1 MNENASEMDEN
12 IRNLPSGSRINL
24 VLDLGDYDEE
34 GKKHIY
40 YIILSELKNTILKC
54 DVHTLQ
60 RISHTLDCLKNQV
73 SDETMQNLHDSKDNP
88 FWNNNAVILAC
99 KHNKTEILK
108 YLFKEENRTL
118 CNLNS
123 KDSRTFAIMPM
134 DTDSECHNAFYYA
147 IRSCNTQI
155 LQFLIDFWPDDY
167 FKVNGSELNEII
179 SKAYSELKLKN
190 VAISVEME
198 VLVRY
203 LLIEQRF
210 FDENPEKPPPSKLQ
224 TFIEERIDII
234 VKVVEGLVKESSR
247 VDGIFI
253 HQTKFL
259 AKNIHILKRHVRSTY
274 NKLPWEEIEFCLA
287 IFIRCNALLPGR
299 NSFYVSILTK
309 KRILFHLE
317 NFARCLSVEKP
328 AILKKKE
335 KELGKYP
342 STISTRQH
350 SDAIQQVLRSAPC
363 FKELYN
369 DYKQT
374 RDMYSLEIIKC
385 YIDSVLTADVQES
398 EGRLIITRALQVIG
412 EHLKDT
418 LETPKLS
425 DATGELLLYSLP
437 VNTRDVII
445 DLRNSLSHAE
455 SLSKRSDIKQNASDF
470 FSKIQN
476 DFIKLDILVVE
487 ILRKKKTKIIV
498 GLLNQVFECKRLEDI
513 QEAIGTFN
521 MTEANEALVK
531 GPVTEELEQLEKLIS
546 EFRNK
551 ISGITLREKEIFEEI
566 SLAVKSEKKKLENVN
581 MEFLVAFSAISR
593 IVIKLKE
600 SETNEI
606 DVESA
611 KIKAEQSLLLINMMT
626 TFDQSGLSEITGL
639 LTTILFSAIPRMTSR
654 DMDELMRMAIKISD
668 ILQFELS
675 NIKWIEEFRHR
686 LKSKTPK
693 KKSEEPKEGCK
704 TQFLEVLGTMSEI
717 LSDNG
722 LLSNML
728 NRLPSLKDDKHLQA
742 TLEMLVLDAYS
753 VLGDTR
759 GYLSDNPIFFDEDSP
774 TLIGKNLRNH
784 LAHYNILNDVLTVE
798 TFVDTALNAS
808 KLVAEVTM
816 VQSRKIDKVVKND
829 HAKLLKTFDQ
839 DLQKMHVQKQLF
851 SSLMEGDISSVKS
864 CLRAGADLQGRDLN
878 LWTAL
883 HFASKS
889 PSLEVVKFVLDQS
902 LDVRAK
908 DINGYNPLHVAS
920 SYGRKDI
927 VEFFLRDKY
936 LSVNKETTD
945 GKTALQ
951 LAIQYG
957 HRDVVNVLL
966 QNNANP
972 HLKSGGHSPMRFAI
986 WYNRKEIVEI
996 LLGTESNVNAIVT
1009 TGGLTPLHIASEKG
1023 HTELVH
1029 YLLDHKSNVHAES
1042 DEKHVPLHLASAN
1055 GNVDIVTALL
1065 SRGAKVNAETID
1077 GRSPLIF
1084 AVEMNGVTAACT
1096 LIKHGANINVADKTT
1111 RYTPLMLSAKN
1122 KNCEMAELL
1131 LINRATVDARDFLGQ
1146 TALHFAALNGCQEMV
1161 RLLLKGGANIL
1172 IADVDQSTALHKAAE
1187 KGHTEIVRILIQKKA
1202 DVNVV
1207 DKDGHTPLHFT
1218 AESGYLEI
1226 VKVLIQ
1232 AEAFIDAKDNFGS
1245 TALHLSTQCK
1255 HDEIVKCLIE
1265 FGANINELD
1274 ENKRSPFHMAIE
1286 SCNEEIIKHFI
1297 DRGIDS
1303 NFRSVDGSTLL
1314 HIAAMHGNKS
1324 FMEDLIK
1331 KGCDV
1336 KARDK
1341 LDRTP
1346 LHLAAEGNQKEVVEL
1361 LAQGMASRST
1371 EKKFDWKDKYGHTPL
1386 YYAVKNNYK
1395 KTVYRLVKNGISAEE
1410 IESLQTAVVLG
1421 YKDILDTLLGECS
1434 EEFVENFNQFRLD
1447 NGLTFLHVAAINGHM
1462 SVVETLVNKGAGIN
1476 AITTIGDRMSSLHL
1490 ATKHGHV
1497 EIVQFLISKNAD
1509 INIQSVDGLTPL
1521 HIASAEGH
1529 TKIVEILLDG
1539 NAKSDIRTGKNQSP
1553 AELAVENDHLHVL
1566 KVLSPKER
1574 CTASSLLGIAAS
1586 KGFLEIVRYLV
1597 SEKKAD
1603 MHFRNSAGKKPIQVA
1618 AEFGYGNV
1626 VEYFFK
1632 LDSSLKEK
1640 TVLHLAVS
1648 KGHLELTKYLIAQN
1662 VDVNAANDAGL
1673 TSVHLAVIN
1682 GHKNILQILLDAGA
1696 YYDSRDK
1703 LNRKPVQL
1711 ACNYSIEKALKATE
1725 KLFTCKFPI
1734 DVELCIEDGA
1744 FVNAKRS
1751 SGMTPLHFAAWKG
1764 FEWMVNYL
1772 IDNSANPN
1780 IVGKGGSNP
1789 LHYASK
1795 FSHLGAVKTLLENAA
1810 IYNGLDYSGKTPFD
1824 YASNGDVKNLLS
1836 LLDVS
1841 FRGVRTASCEFL
1853 RRLKREKNIRSFTR
1867 AKNREGRTIIAVAIL
1882 NDFPAVEQLK
1892 RIKQKDPSDLFEK
1905 VEQLMEEEKYQES
1918 MQILEEILQERE
1930 EILGSDSPGSL
1941 DIKEK
1946 MAMVL
1951 YKQQHFSEA
1960 LKLVKDI
1967 CLGQKEALNVETED
1981 TMRTRGLMAM
1991 VLHRQGDNIQAL
2003 RILIEVAAK
2012 LTKILGEDHLEYLK
2026 VRTHE
2031 AVVWDALGTYD
2042 NALEINHEVI
2052 RKYEAMLGSNDS
2064 LTLTVR
2070 NNMGLVLKNQGKKE
2084 EALQVFAKV
2093 YEDRK
2098 HVLGRNHSDT
2108 LRTLHNMVSV
2118 LSSLDKWEEALNMYD
2133 DVLASQ
2139 RATLGAN
2146 HVDILRTQT
2155 HKADLLF
2162 SQRNYL
2168 SALKVYL
2175 ENLDERK
2182 RILGPTHPEVL
2193 DTEGKILEVYM
2204 TCVLDGIIGVGYL
2217 NLVQL
2222 NVNANIDNESK
2233 QAIRT
2238 LIRKGLD
2245 INSIDSNGRSVLH
2258 FAVGDNKKDLV
2269 ESLLCNGANVLQVS
2283 NKGNT
2288 ALHIAA
2294 SKGYEDIVNVLLDH
2308 VEQNHR
2314 TKLKDFI
2321 NARTVA
2327 TGRTALHVAANIE
2340 IVKALLKHGAI
2351 YDVRSNSDQ
2360 KPVDVARQ
2368 QNIVFLLRI
2377 TERVFK
2383 DAKSCNSQLIGELSK
2398 LVILGFSAIIFV
2410 HNSEGLTLLDIARI
2424 AKNKILEH
2432 MLTEWKDSSK
2442 FTFR

>member
-1 MNENASEMDEN
+1 MSENTSEMDEN
-12 IRNLPSGSRINL
+12 RNLPSDSRINL
-24 VLDLGDYDEE
+24 VVDLGDYDEE
-34 GKKHIY
+34 GKQHIY
-40 YIILSELKNTILKC
+40 YIILYELKSAILKC

-60 RISHTLDCLKNQV
+60 RLNHTLDCLKNQV
-73 SDETMQNLHDSKDNP
+73 SDETLQNFYDSKDNP
-88 FWNNNAVILAC
+88 FWNNNLVILAC
-99 KHNKTEILK
+99 KHNKSEILR

-123 KDSRTFAIMPM
+123 KDSRTFVITPK
-134 DTDSECHNAFYYA
+134 DTDTECHNAFYYA

-155 LQFLIDFWPDDY
+155 LQFLIDFWPNDY
-167 FKVNGSELNEII
+167 FEVNGSELNEII

-190 VAISVEME
+190 VALSVEME

-210 FDENPEKPPPSKLQ
+210 FDEKNPEKTPPVKLQ
-224 TFIEERIDII
+224 TSIEERIDII
-234 VKVVEGLVKESSR
+234 VKVAEGLERESSR
-247 VDGIFI
+247 VDEIFI

-259 AKNIHILKRHVRSTY
+259 AKNIHVLKRHVRSTY

-287 IFIRCNALLPGR
+287 VFISCNALLPGR

-317 NFARCLSVEKP
+317 NFARCLSAEKP

-342 STISTRQH
+342 STIPTRQH
-350 SDAIQQVLRSAPC
+350 NIAIAQVLRSAPC

-385 YIDSVLTADVQES
+385 YIDSVLTTDVEES

-445 DLRNSLSHAE
+445 DLRNSLSHSE
-455 SLSKRSDIKQNASDF
+455 SQSKRSDIKQNGSEF

-476 DFIKLDILVVE
+476 DFIKLDTLVVE
-487 ILRKKKTKIIV
+487 ILRKKKTKILV
-498 GLLNQVFECKRLEDI
+498 GLLNQIFDCKRLEDI
-513 QEAIGTFN
+513 QKAIGTFE
-521 MTEANEALVK
+521 MAEANEALVK
-531 GPVTEELEQLEKLIS
+531 GPVTEELGQLEKLIS
-546 EFRNK
+546 ELRNK
-551 ISGITLREKEIFEEI
+551 ISDITLREKEIFEEI

-581 MEFLVAFSAISR
+581 MEFLVAFNAISR

-600 SETNEI
+600 SEINEI
-606 DVESA
+606 DIECA
-611 KIKAEQSLLLINMMT
+611 KIKAEQSLLSINMMT
-626 TFDQSGLSEITGL
+626 AKFDQSGLSQITGL
-639 LTTILFSAIPRMTSR
+639 LTTILVSTIPRMSPR
-654 DMDELMRMAIKISD
+654 DMDELMRTSIKISD

-693 KKSEEPKEGCK
+693 KKSEEPKE
-704 TQFLEVLGTMSEI
+704 TQTRFFEI
-717 LSDNG
+717 LGNISNILSENR
-722 LLSNML
+722 LLSNMV
-728 NRLPSLKDDKHLQA
+728 NRLPSVKDDKHLQA

-759 GYLSDNPIFFDEDSP
+759 GYLSDNLMFFDEDSP

-784 LAHYNILNDVLTVE
+784 LAHYNILNDVLAVE
-798 TFVDTALNAS
+798 TFVDTTLNAS

-816 VQSRKIDKVVKND
+816 VQSKKIDKVVKD
-829 HAKLLKTFDQ
+829 DPAKLLKTFGQ
-839 DLQKMHVQKQLF
+839 DLKKIYVQKQLF
-851 SSLMEGDISSVKS
+851 SSLMEGDISSVKN

-889 PSLEVVKFVLDQS
+889 PSLEVVKFVLDQNI
-902 LDVRAK
+902 DVMAK

-936 LSVNKETTD
+936 LSANEETAD

-957 HRDVVNVLL
+957 HRNVVDVLM

-972 HLKSGGHSPMRFAI
+972 HLKSGGHSPMRFAL

-1009 TGGLTPLHIASEKG
+1009 TGGLTPLHIAAEKG
-1023 HTELVH
+1023 HAELVN
-1029 YLLDHKSNVHAES
+1029 YLLDHNSNVHTES

-1055 GNVDIVTALL
+1055 GNVDIVKALL
-1065 SRGAKVNAETID
+1065 SKGAKVNAETID
-1077 GRSPLIF
+1077 GRTPLIF
-1084 AVEMNGVTAACT
+1084 AAEMNRVAAAGT

-1131 LINRATVDARDFLGQ
+1131 LINRATVNARDFLGQ
-1146 TALHFAALNGCQEMV
+1146 SALHFAALNGCQKMAI
-1161 RLLLKGGANIL
+1161 LLLKGGANIFTV
-1172 IADVDQSTALHKAAE
+1172 DVDHSTVLHKAAE
-1187 KGHTEIVRILIQKKA
+1187 KGHAEIVRILIQKKA
-1202 DVNVV
+1202 EVNVV
-1207 DKDGHTPLHFT
+1207 DRDGRTPLHF
-1218 AESGYLEI
+1218 AADSGYPEI

-1245 TALHLSTQCK
+1245 TALHLSTQSK
-1255 HDEIVKCLIE
+1255 HAEIVKCLIE
-1265 FGANINELD
+1265 FGANINGLN

-1286 SCNEEIIKHFI
+1286 SCNEEIIKHFT

-1303 NFRSVDGSTLL
+1303 NFRCIDDSTLL
-1314 HIAAMHGNKS
+1314 HIASMHGNKR
-1324 FMEDLIK
+1324 FVEDLIK

-1341 LDRTP
+1341 FGRTP
-1346 LHLAAEGNQKEVVEL
+1346 LHLAAEGNQKEVIEL
-1361 LAQGMASRST
+1361 LAQGIASRST
-1371 EKKFDWKDKYGHTPL
+1371 ENGFDWKDKYGHTPL

-1395 KTVYRLVKNGISAEE
+1395 KTVYKLVKNGISAEE
-1410 IESLQTAVVLG
+1410 IESLQKAVGLG
-1421 YKDILDTLLGECS
+1421 YKDIIDTLLVECS
-1434 EEFVENFNQFRLD
+1434 EEFVESFNQFRLD
-1447 NGLTFLHVAAINGHM
+1447 SGLTFLHVAATNGHM
-1462 SVVETLVNKGAGIN
+1462 SVVETLVDKGAGIN
-1476 AITTIGDRMSSLHL
+1476 ATTAIGDRMSSLHL
-1490 ATKHGHV
+1490 ATKYGHV
-1497 EIVQFLISKNAD
+1497 EIVQVLISKNAD
-1509 INIQSVDGLTPL
+1509 INIQSVDGLTSL
-1521 HIASAEGH
+1521 HLASAEGNA
-1529 TKIVEILLDG
+1529 KIVEILLDG
-1539 NAKSDIRTGKNQSP
+1539 NAMSDIRNNRNQTP
-1553 AELAVENDHLHVL
+1553 AELAVENGHLHVL

-1574 CTASSLLGIAAS
+1574 CTASSLLCIAAS
-1586 KGFLEIVRYLV
+1586 KGFFEIVKYLV
-1597 SEKKAD
+1597 SEKNAD
-1603 MHFRNSAGKKPIQVA
+1603 VHFLSSSGKKPIQIA
-1618 AEFGYGNV
+1618 AEFGYGNI
-1626 VEYFFK
+1626 VEYFLK

-1640 TVLHLAVS
+1640 TLLHLAVS
-1648 KGHLELTKYLIAQN
+1648 KGHLELAKYLIAQN
-1662 VDVNAANDAGL
+1662 VDVNATNDAGL

-1703 LNRKPVQL
+1703 LNRNPVQF
-1711 ACNYSIEKALKATE
+1711 ACNYSIAKALKATE
-1725 KLFTCKFPI
+1725 KLFLCKFPI
-1734 DVELCIEDGA
+1734 DIELCVENGA

-1764 FEWMVNYL
+1764 FEWMVNFL
-1772 IDNSANPN
+1772 IVNSANPN
-1780 IVGKGGSNP
+1780 IVGEGGSNP

-1795 FSHLGAVKTLLENAA
+1795 FSHLGTVRTLLANGA
-1810 IYNGLDYSGKTPFD
+1810 IYNGLNNSGKTPLD
-1824 YASNGDVKNLLS
+1824 YASNEDIKNLLS
-1836 LLDVS
+1836 LLDAS
-1841 FRGVRTASCEFL
+1841 FRGVQNASCEFL
-1853 RRLKREKNIRSFTR
+1853 RRLKREKNIRSFMR
-1867 AKNREGRTIIAVAIL
+1867 AKNQEGRTLIAVAIL
-1882 NDFPAVEQLK
+1882 NDFPALEQLK
-1892 RIKQKDPSDLFEK
+1892 RIKQEDPSDLFEK

-1918 MQILEEILQERE
+1918 LRILEEILQARE

-1951 YKQQHFSEA
+1951 YKQQNFTEA
-1960 LKLVKDI
+1960 LKLVEKS
-1967 CLGQKEALNVETED
+1967 CLGQKEALNIETED
-1981 TMRTRGLMAM
+1981 TMRTKGLMAM
-1991 VLHRQGDNIQAL
+1991 ILHRQGDNIQAL
-2003 RILIEVAAK
+2003 RLLMEVAEK
-2012 LTKILGEDHLEYLK
+2012 LRKILGEDHLEYLK

-2031 AVVWDALGTYD
+2031 AVVWDALGIYE
-2042 NALEINHEVI
+2042 NALEINREVCQ
-2052 RKYEAMLGSNDS
+2052 KYEAKLGSNDS

-2070 NNMGLVLKNQGKKE
+2070 NNMGLILKNQGKKE
-2084 EALQVFAKV
+2084 EALKVFAKV

-2098 HVLGRNHSDT
+2098 HILGRNHSDT

-2118 LSSLDKWEEALNMYD
+2118 LSSLDKWDEALNMYD

-2146 HVDILRTQT
+2146 HLDILRTQT

-2182 RILGPTHPEVL
+2182 RILGPTHPEVIN
-2193 DTEGKILEVYM
+2193 TEGKILEIYM
-2204 TCVLDGIIGVGYL
+2204 TCVLNGIIGIGYL
-2217 NLVQL
+2217 NQVHL
-2222 NVNANIDNESK
+2222 NVNANTDSESK
-2233 QAIRT
+2233 LAIQT
-2238 LIRKGLD
+2238 MIRKGLD
-2245 INSIDSNGRSVLH
+2245 INSTDSNGRSLLH
-2258 FAVGDNKKDLV
+2258 FAVGDNKKGIV

-2288 ALHIAA
+2288 SLHIAA
-2294 SKGYEDIVNVLLDH
+2294 SKGYEDIVNLLVDH
-2308 VEQNHR
+2308 VEQNHS
-2314 TKLKDFI
+2314 TKLNDFL
-2321 NARTVA
+2321 NARTLA

-2368 QNIVFLLRI
+2368 QNIAFLLRI

-2383 DAKSCNSQLIGELSK
+2383 DAKSSNSQLIGELSK
-2398 LVILGFSAIIFV
+2398 LVILGFSAILFAR
-2410 HNSEGLTLLDIARI
+2410 NSEGHALLDIARI
-2424 AKNKILEH
+2424 AKNTILEY

-2442 FTFR
+2442 FTLR